1 MVGPRMGRPR
11 RRGFS
16 GDRFPICLRA
26 YYRRSTSYRCPGN
39 VSGTRGKAL
48 REQGVPPKTD
58 AHDEQAARWYALAL
72 LSYAVREHD
81 ITVAGPNNTPR
92 PITFE
97 EFTAFIAQD
106 LSTQKTRAFQEI
118 EAALTT
124 MTP

>member
-1 MVGPRMGRPR
+1 VV
-11 RRGFS
+11 FL
-16 GDRFPICLRA
+16 D
-26 YYRRSTSYRCPGN
+26 
-39 VSGTRGKAL
+39 
-48 REQGVPPKTD
+48 
-58 AHDEQAARWYALAL
+58 DEQAARWYALAL